1 MISRIR
7 TGLILLMLAFVIWLF
22 AESESLGD
30 AEQAVRVEFG
40 VGSEDRDRLLVRT
53 PDFDG
58 RLQVSFRGAQASIQR
73 ARAAMESILRLEPG
87 MPGIPDTDGRHTL
100 RLIDVLREQP
110 FMRTTGVTIELV
122 QPQQITIEVEEL
134 VQRDFPIVPLLPGIE
149 VEGEVSITPATA
161 QVRLPRSA
169 AAAIS
174 QETAVIAR
182 VTPAAGRT
190 LPPGPHTMGNIAL
203 ALPDELANARGVTLL
218 TRRATLEFTV
228 RSTLQTETFSSVPV
242 QVLLPPIEMSDWR
255 VILDESDQFVRV
267 EISGPSELIERLR
280 SGQLRL
286 LAAFSLSD
294 VELASGVTSKPLRIM
309 VLADGVPA
317 PLPEG
322 LTVTSPVGTARFV
335 VQRIAP

>member
-7 TGLILLMLAFVIWLF
+7 TATVLLILALVIWLF

-30 AEQAVRVEFG
+30 AEQTVRVEFG
-40 VGSEDRDRLLVRT
+40 VSAEDRERLLVRT
-53 PDFDG
+53 ADFDG
-58 RLQVSFRGAQASIQR
+58 RLQVSFRGAQSSIQR
-73 ARAAMESILRLEPG
+73 ARAALESNLRLEPG
-87 MPGIPDTDGRHTL
+87 MPGIPDSDGRHTL

-110 FMRTTGVTIELV
+110 FMRATGVTIELV
-122 QPQQITIEVEEL
+122 QPQQIIIEVEEL
-134 VQRDFPIVPLLPGIE
+134 IQRSFPIAPLLPGME

-161 QVRLPRSA
+161 QVRLPRSVA
-169 AAAIS
+169 DAVP

-182 VTPAAGRT
+182 VTPAGGRS
-190 LPPGPHTMGNIAL
+190 LPPGPHTMNIRL
-203 ALPDELANARGVTLL
+203 ALPDELANTRGVTLL
-218 TRRATLEFTV
+218 TRSATLEFTV
-228 RSTLQTETFSSVPV
+228 RSTLQTESFSSVPV

-255 VILDESDQFVRV
+255 VILDEADQFVRV
-267 EISGPSELIERLR
+267 DISGPSELIERLR

-294 VELASGVTSKPLRIM
+294 VELAGGVTSKPLRIM

-322 LTVTSPVGTARFV
+322 LTVISPARSARFT